1 MGHADD
7 FRYFC
12 CTAHRGAR
20 HGPRPRASVL
30 YRLGIRLICYDRPGY
45 GRSDLLRGRTVA
57 DAAVDVLAIADELR
71 LDSLAS

>member
-1 MGHADD
+1 M
-7 FRYFC
+7 
-12 CTAHRGAR
+12 
-20 HGPRPRASVL
+20 L

-71 LDSLAS
+71 LDSFLSLIHI